1 MKLDDYSA
9 VINKC
14 SQCNFCQAV
23 CPIYKAQESENWLAR
38 HRLNLINEVYLNKT
52 MEDSERFKDIMDKC
66 LLCTSCTQYCSSKV
80 PADEVII
87 SAREKIIE
95 SEKKGLSSIKR
106 GLMTKVFKEKGAR
119 NIMVKAGSLAQ
130 KFGLG
135 GDAPK
140 FVSKPFEERVENLVK
155 SKGEKKGTVA
165 YYYGCGT
172 NLMYPE
178 IGEALV
184 NILSSNGYDVIVPKD
199 ITCCGVPVIAEGEIT
214 DSAEMMR
221 NNIEVLSKL
230 ECDKVVMECSSCI
243 MMFIKK
249 APKLFAADDP
259 IQEKITALNAKIVA
273 GTGFLNTL
281 FTGKISDK
289 SMPSFTYHI
298 PCHKDKFA
306 PDKLDVVDVISTKT
320 KAEYKPMNDP
330 ELCCG
335 GGGTYYLN
343 NSEISKKI
351 RSPKIE
357 EIKNSQAEV
366 VLTEC
371 PICKF
376 YLKNGAPKGVD
387 VLHPIEFIYKN
398 M

>member
-1 MKLDDYSA
+1 MKLEDYS
-9 VINKC
+9 VPINKC

-38 HRLNLINEVYLNKT
+38 HRLNLINEVYLEKT
-52 MEDSERFKDIMDKC
+52 MEESERFKDIMDKC
-66 LLCTSCTQYCSSKV
+66 LLCTSCTQYCSSKSPV
-80 PADEVII
+80 DEIII

-95 SEKKGLSSIKR
+95 GEKKGLSSIKR
-106 GLMTKVFKEKGAR
+106 GIMTKVFKEKGAR
-119 NIMVKAGSLAQ
+119 NITIKAGSLAQ

-184 NILSSNGYDVIVPKD
+184 NILSSNGYDIIVPKD
-199 ITCCGVPVIAEGEIT
+199 ITCCGVPVIAEGEIA
-214 DSAEMMR
+214 DSAELMR
-221 NNIEVLSKL
+221 NNIEALSKL

-249 APKLFAADDP
+249 AWKLFAADDP

-281 FTGKISDK
+281 FTEKISGK

-306 PDKLDVVDVISTKT
+306 PDKLDVVDFISTKT
-320 KAEYKPMNDP
+320 NAEYKPMNEP